1 MLLKGFPA
9 KIIWL
14 RTGNISTEK
23 IAELLNNKLNVI
35 IDFLSDKESGI
46 LELY

>member
-1 MLLKGFPA
+1 MIGSPLKACGDDSKGFSEA
-9 KIIWL
+9 
-14 RTGNISTEK
+14 S
-23 IAELLNNKLNVI
+23 NNKLNVI